1 MIFNRTK
8 RDVDDAIRLRNEKVK
23 RFQELTESEISTLE
37 KGTITINTLNRIEN
51 KQYELK
57 NLINN
62 IGYWNTQ
69 IINKVWDYSQ
79 IFDENDLQRIIR
91 NTDILRQAFFVLAE
105 TPKTPSAS
113 YYFENIN
120 AIEKILY
127 DIETMVN
134 DVKVNYR
141 ECGILECGES

>member
-1 MIFNRTK
+1 
-8 RDVDDAIRLRNEKVK
+8 VK
-23 RFQELTESEISTLE
+23 KFQELTENEISTLE

-51 KQYELK
+51 KQDELT
-57 NLINN
+57 NLMNN

-69 IINKVWDYSQ
+69 ITNKEWDYSK
-79 IFDENDLQRIIR
+79 IFNENDLQRIIE
-91 NTDILRQAFFVLAE
+91 NTDILREAFFVLAE

-120 AIEKILY
+120 ALEKILH
-127 DIETMVN
+127 DIEAMVS
-134 DVKVNYR
+134 DIKVNYR